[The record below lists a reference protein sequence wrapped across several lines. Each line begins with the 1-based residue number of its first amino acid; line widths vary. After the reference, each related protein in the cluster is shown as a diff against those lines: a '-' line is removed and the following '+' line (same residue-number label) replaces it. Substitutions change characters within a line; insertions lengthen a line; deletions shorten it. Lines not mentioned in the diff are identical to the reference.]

1 MILSGFQTMKT
12 TILCLLALILFKT
25 ASAIEVVELKL
36 PKSDVIVIKLMFR
49 NGSSSDPEDKKGL
62 TNLTASNII
71 EGGTKTLT
79 SNEIKDIVYP
89 MAATY
94 SATVDKEVT
103 VFTFK
108 VHKEKLSEFYPI
120 VRGLLLEPRFD
131 DADFIR
137 VKSNIQNYVDEVI
150 RTSSDEEYSKKTLED
165 LLFRNTAFQHPVQG
179 TSGGVSNS
187 LQQDVIMHYN
197 SFFNRNN
204 LMIGIAGNY
213 EPEFL
218 EMVEKDFSQLPDAYL
233 PQKPPM
239 IPPQPNGVEVEIIS
253 KPKAMGSA
261 IFMGFPMDI
270 TRESKDFAALMIA
283 NSWLGEHRK
292 SYSRLYQKIREE
304 RSMNYGDYSYIE
316 WYNNGGGNM
325 LPQPGYPRSSNYFSI
340 WIRPVQTASGL
351 VQQYEELKGITVGH
365 AHFAIRMA
373 FRELSMLIEN
383 GLSREDFELTRTFL
397 RSYIKLYA
405 QTPDQQL
412 GYLLD
417 SRFYKRKDWLRE
429 ADELLANVTID
440 DVNRAMKTYWQSSN
454 MFISIVTD
462 RSEAVPLAQSLRD
475 NLPSPMS
482 YSKTLE
488 GVLTDKI
495 RKEDEV
501 VATFPLNVSTVTIV
515 ESSDTF
521 R

>member
-1 MILSGFQTMKT
+1 MKT
-12 TILCLLALILFKT
+12 YILCLLSLLLFNT
-25 ASAIEVVELKL
+25 ASATEVVELKL

-62 TNLTASNII
+62 TNLTASTII
-71 EGGTKTLT
+71 EGGTKSLT
-79 SNEIKDIVYP
+79 SNEIKDLVFP

-94 SATVDKEVT
+94 SVTVDKDVS

-108 VHKEKLSEFYPI
+108 VHRDKLYEFYPV
-120 VRGLLLEPRFD
+120 VRGLVLEPRFD
-131 DADFIR
+131 DADFMR
-137 VKSNIQNYVDEVI
+137 VKSNIQNYLDEVI

-165 LLFRNTAFQHPVQG
+165 LLFRNTAYQHPVQG
-179 TSGGVSNS
+179 TSGGVGNS
-187 LQQDVIMHYN
+187 TLQDVIMQYN
-197 SFFNRNN
+197 KWFNRNN

-213 EPEFL
+213 KEDFL
-218 EMVEKDFSQLPDAYL
+218 ELMIEDFSQLPDINAN
-233 PQKPPM
+233 QKSLV
-239 IPPQPNGVEVEIIS
+239 IPAQPNGIEVEIIS

-270 TRESKDFAALMIA
+270 TRENKDFAALMIA

-316 WYNNGGGNM
+316 WYNNGGSNM
-325 LPQPGYPRSSNYFSI
+325 LPQSGYTRSTNYFSI
-340 WIRPVQTASGL
+340 WIRPVQTATGL
-351 VQQYEELKGITVGH
+351 AQQYEELKGITVGH

-373 FRELSMLIEN
+373 IRELSLLIEN
-383 GLSREDFELTRTFL
+383 GLSKEDFELTRTFL

-412 GYLLD
+412 GYLMD

-440 DVNRAMKTYWQSSN
+440 EVNRAMKNYWQTSN

-462 RSEAVPLAQSLRD
+462 RSEAIPLAQSLRD

-488 GVLTDKI
+488 AVLTDKI

-501 VATFPLNVSTVTIV
+501 VASFPLNVTSVTIV
-515 ESSDTF
+515 ESGDTF

>member
-1 MILSGFQTMKT
+1 MKKHLLTLLSMIIFSGAGAT
-12 TILCLLALILFKT
+12 
-25 ASAIEVVELKL
+25 EVVELKL
-36 PKSDVIVIKLMFR
+36 PKSDVVVIKLMFR
-49 NGSSSDPEDKKGL
+49 NGSSCDPEDKKGL
-62 TNLTASNII
+62 TNLTASTII

-79 SNEIKDIVYP
+79 SNEIKDRVFP

-94 SATVDKEVT
+94 SATVDKEVS

-108 VHKEKLSEFYPI
+108 VHKEKLTEFYPI
-120 VRGLLLEPRFD
+120 VRGLILEPRFD

-137 VKSNIQNYVDEVI
+137 VKSNIQNYVDELI

-165 LLFRNTAFQHPVQG
+165 LLFRNTAYQHPVQG

-187 LQQDVIMHYN
+187 TQQDVIMHYN
-197 SFFNRNN
+197 SWFNRNN
-204 LMIGIAGNY
+204 LLIGIAGNY
-213 EPEFL
+213 DPEFL
-218 EMVEKDFSQLPDAYL
+218 ELVKSDFNQLPDAVN
-233 PQKPPM
+233 PQRAPM
-239 IPPQPNGVEVEIIS
+239 ISPLPNGVEVEIIS

-270 TRESKDFAALMIA
+270 TRENKDFAALMIA

-316 WYNNGGGNM
+316 WYNNGGSNM

-340 WIRPVQTASGL
+340 WIRPVQTAAGL
-351 VQQYEELKGITVGH
+351 TQQYEELKGINVGH

-373 FRELSMLIEN
+373 MRELSLLIEN
-383 GLSREDFELTRTFL
+383 GLTKDDFELTRTFL

-440 DVNRAMKTYWQSSN
+440 DVNRALKTYWQSSN
-454 MFISIVTD
+454 GFISIVTD

-482 YSKTLE
+482 YSKTLAA
-488 GVLTDKI
+488 VLSDEI

-501 VATFPLNVSTVTIV
+501 VATFPLNVTTVTIV
-515 ESSDTF
+515 ESGDNF